1 MNKLSPPIIA
11 NKLPAF
17 NTKELDIAF
26 NITRAVAPSD
36 FTGVKVL
43 IKTVQNNQ
51 IKLDAY
57 FDTIYRDIKTNEFH
71 VRVNLKGS
79 TFNPMIGQY
88 YKV

>member
-51 IKLDAY
+51 IYNYATQLMS
-57 FDTIYRDIKTNEFH
+57 EFNDNSL
-71 VRVNLKGS
+71 R
-79 TFNPMIGQY
+79 FPI
-88 YKV
+88 